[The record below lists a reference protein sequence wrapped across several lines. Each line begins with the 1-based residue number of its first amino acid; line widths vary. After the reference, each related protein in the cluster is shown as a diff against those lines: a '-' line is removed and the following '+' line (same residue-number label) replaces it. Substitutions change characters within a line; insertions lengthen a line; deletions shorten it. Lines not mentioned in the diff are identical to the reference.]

1 MIIGD
6 FVEVKIVFKK
16 EMIENVIKES
26 SIKNDEKEICI
37 EVNFKLLFYQNF
49 NYYLYNVDDTSILFI
64 KKMEV
69 EVIGIEKIESR

>member
-1 MIIGD
+1 MSIKIIVLHNKILDMIIGD

-37 EVNFKLLFYQNF
+37 EVNFKLLFY
-49 NYYLYNVDDTSILFI
+49 
-64 KKMEV
+64 
-69 EVIGIEKIESR
+69 